1 MIKVESGIPVPA
13 RTNRQGGRLP
23 IYPFADLKVGES
35 FFVPGKTVKT
45 MSHTASKAAKRLEI
59 KLITR
64 TVEGGV
70 RVWRTA

>member
-13 RTNRQGGRLP
+13 RTNRQGGRP
-23 IYPFADLKVGES
+23 SIYPFADLKAGES
-35 FFVPGKTVKT
+35 FFVPGKTAKT
-45 MSHTASKAAKRLEI
+45 MSQTASKAAKRLKIE
-59 KLITR
+59 LITR

>member
-13 RTNRQGGRLP
+13 RTNRQGGRP
-23 IYPFADLKVGES
+23 SIYPFADLKVGES

-45 MSHTASKAAKRLEI
+45 MSQAARRAVKRLEI
-59 KLITR
+59 ELITCI
-64 TVEGGV
+64 VEGGV

>member
-13 RTNRQGGRLP
+13 RTNRQGGRP
-23 IYPFADLKVGES
+23 SIYPFADLKVGES

-45 MSHTASKAAKRLEI
+45 MSQTASKAAKRLGIEV
-59 KLITR
+59 ITR

>member
-13 RTNRQGGRLP
+13 RTNRQGGRP
-23 IYPFADLKVGES
+23 SIYPFADLKVGES
-35 FFVPGKTVKT
+35 FFVPGKKAKTV
-45 MSHTASKAAKRLEI
+45 SQAASRATKRLKIE
-59 KLITR
+59 LITC

>member
-1 MIKVESGIPVPA
+1 MMKVESGIPVPA
-13 RTNRQGGRLP
+13 RTSRQGGRP
-23 IYPFADLKVGES
+23 CIYPFAGLEVGDS

-45 MSHTASKAAKRLEI
+45 LSQTASKAAKRLKI
-59 KLITR
+59 QLITR